1 MSNDTYINITNYND
15 LIERVE
21 NLEKQYEIKRN
32 KELVRV
38 FDWAKKVKLL
48 NPIVIYYN
56 NRIFC
61 VLYRYRYK
69 GGIRIWLKIVD

>member
-1 MSNDTYINITNYND
+1 MSNGTYINNITNYND

-38 FDWAKKVKLL
+38 F
-48 NPIVIYYN
+48 
-56 NRIFC
+56 
-61 VLYRYRYK
+61 
-69 GGIRIWLKIVD
+69 